1 MILLSLVGEQPIPVL
16 LVARALKP
24 QQHQLCF
31 TETTRRVATNLAIM
45 LPGSRMHAIE
55 PYDLSRAH
63 VQLTSLVASETI
75 LNLTG
80 GTKPM
85 AMAAY
90 EAARSKRLPVVYLQ
104 SEGAATQLFRYDFQ
118 DGQPHLSKRE
128 ELPVLITINDYLEA
142 HGLQPLAYKGPQNAQ
157 EAGLRRWLE
166 KQVDECLTNV
176 VFDSFE
182 IDFILRRGNQVAVME
197 AKMKASNTRQG
208 IDQLNTIAGRDY
220 LGAYTGKIHVVARS
234 FGPQLSRLA
243 EARHIHIVVL
253 SGKLDQRTGRLL
265 LDNNS
270 KTRLL
275 AVLDQLLGPRLYL
288 KIHNPQFKIK

>member
-24 QQHQLCF
+24 QQHLLCYTHT
-31 TETTRRVATNLAIM
+31 TERVAANLASM
-45 LPGSRMHAIE
+45 LPGSEMQAIE
-55 PYDLSRAH
+55 PYDLSKAH
-63 VQLTSLVASETI
+63 SQIASLVTNETI

-90 EAARSKRLPVVYLQ
+90 EAARSSRLPVVYLQ
-104 SEGAATQLFRYDFQ
+104 SEGATTLLYRYGFK
-118 DGQPHLSKRE
+118 DGQPHLSQRQ
-128 ELPVLITINDYLEA
+128 ELPALITINDYLGA
-142 HGLQPLAYKGPQNAQ
+142 HGLQPLAYKGPQNPQ

-166 KQVDECLTNV
+166 KQVDECITNA
-176 VFDSFE
+176 VFGSFE

-197 AKMKASNTRQG
+197 AKMKAKNTREG

-220 LGAYTGKIHVVARS
+220 LGAYTGKIHVVSRP

-243 EARHIHIVVL
+243 EARHIHIVVVR
-253 SGKLDQRTGRLL
+253 GKLNNRTGRCW
-265 LDNNS
+265 
-270 KTRLL
+270 
-275 AVLDQLLGPRLYL
+275 
-288 KIHNPQFKIK
+288 I